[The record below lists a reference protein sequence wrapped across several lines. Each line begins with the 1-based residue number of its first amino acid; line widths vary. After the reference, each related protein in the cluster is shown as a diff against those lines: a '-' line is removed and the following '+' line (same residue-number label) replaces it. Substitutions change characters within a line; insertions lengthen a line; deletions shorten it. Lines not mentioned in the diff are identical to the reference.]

1 MHFFLSFVPAGFA
14 LLAAIIQFGLA
25 NGSVGWAA
33 RIRRWLNLALFLVI
47 AAGIVATNL
56 INHRENIRAEE
67 ERLISEQATYE
78 REERARQER
87 DSISNGIKELA
98 SLVGAIDPGLTD
110 EQAINTIGNE
120 IHRLR
125 EKASKLEGDLEGLR
139 RYSGIAQLN
148 IFGLTGKFGE
158 GLSESSPLSRAL
170 DGAYEEIEDGVE
182 RTYRPNCSAAGVARL
197 KEATSKFPDFP
208 FAHWALAMCRG
219 QEGDPLWR
227 THAEQALEIL
237 EHTTRI
243 AGHHAHHD
251 EVRAK
256 LTRFLSTD

>member
-14 LLAAIIQFGLA
+14 FLVAIIQFGLA

-33 RIRRWLNLALFLVI
+33 RKRRWLNLALFLVI

-56 INHRENIRAEE
+56 INHRENMRAEE
-67 ERLISEQATYE
+67 ERLTSARATHE

-98 SLVGAIDPGLTD
+98 NLVGAIDPGLTD
-110 EQAINTIGNE
+110 EQALNTIGNE

-125 EKASKLEGDLEGLR
+125 EKASNLEGDLEGLR
-139 RYSGIAQLN
+139 RYSGMAELN
-148 IFGLTGKFGE
+148 ILGLTGKFGV

-170 DGAYEEIEDGVE
+170 EGAYEEIEDGAE
-182 RTYRPNCSAAGVARL
+182 MTYRPNCSPAGVARL
-197 KEATSKFPDFP
+197 EDVTTKFPDFP
-208 FAHWALAMCRG
+208 FAHWALAMCLG
-219 QEGDPLWR
+219 QEGNPLWR
-227 THAEQALEIL
+227 THLEQALAIL
-237 EHTTRI
+237 DHTTRI
-243 AGHHAHHD
+243 AGHHANHD

-256 LTRFLSTD
+256 LIGFLDTD